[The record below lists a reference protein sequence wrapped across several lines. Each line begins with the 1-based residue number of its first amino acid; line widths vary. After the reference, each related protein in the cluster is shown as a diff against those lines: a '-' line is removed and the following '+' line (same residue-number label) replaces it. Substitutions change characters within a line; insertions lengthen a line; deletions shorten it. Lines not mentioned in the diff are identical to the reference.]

1 MQYGEVIGTVVA
13 TRKVPA
19 WHGQRLLWVQPV
31 NAAGEPKGSKLVALD
46 VVSAAPGQRVF
57 FVRGR
62 EAAHALADFFNPA
75 DAAIVA
81 LVDRLEGPVAEAP
94 TKTPAPGPAPRKGR
108 A

>member
-19 WHGQRLLWVQPV
+19 WSGQRLLWVVPV
-31 NAAGEPKGSKLVALD
+31 DAEGRPAGKKLAALD
-46 VVSAAPGQRVF
+46 ITSAAPGQRVF

-62 EAAHALADFFNPA
+62 EAAQALDDAFNPA

-81 LVDRLEGPVAEAP
+81 LVDRLEGEIA
-94 TKTPAPGPAPRKGR
+94 GGGS
-108 A
+108 